1 MPITRE
7 QKSKILKIVNVFET
21 GTPEGK
27 YDNISIYKD
36 GPVINGEKIYQI
48 TYGRSQTTEFGN
60 LKRLIENY
68 ISNGGIYADHFSAYI
83 SKIGKQPS
91 LRKDQNF
98 KDILKEAAIQDSV
111 MRTTQDDFFDL
122 YYYQP
127 AFIWFD
133 GHGFIEALSLLVI
146 YDSFIHSGGIL
157 SFLRQR
163 FPERP
168 PVNGGNEKVWIEQYV
183 NTRHNWLKT
192 HTNEILQ
199 KTVYRTNCFKK
210 QIQNDNWNLY
220 QPVNANGVL
229 LPAIVRIDTPVE
241 DV

>member
-1 MPITRE
+1 MPISTE

-21 GTPEGK
+21 GTPDGK

-48 TYGRSQTTEFGN
+48 TYGRSQTTEYGN
-60 LKRLIENY
+60 LKRLIESY
-68 ISNGGIYADHFSAYI
+68 IANNGTFSSQFSPYVN
-83 SKIGKQPS
+83 KIGKQPS

-98 KDILKEAAIQDSV
+98 KDLLKTSAREDEI
-111 MRTTQDDFFDL
+111 MRQTQDDFFDL

-127 AFIWFD
+127 AFIWFE
-133 GHGFIEALSLLVI
+133 GHEFAEALSLLVI

-168 PVNGGNEKVWIEQYV
+168 PINGGNEKIWIEQYV
-183 NTRHNWLKT
+183 TARHNWLKT
-192 HTNEILQ
+192 HTNEILHH
-199 KTVYRTNCFKK
+199 TIYRTNCFKK
-210 QIQNDNWNLY
+210 QIQNNNWDLV
-220 QPVNANGVL
+220 QAVNANGVVI
-229 LPAIVRIDTPVE
+229 PKIFGE
-241 DV
+241 S